1 MDDFVAV
8 CSDYVFACERDVKRS
23 IDSMYGFLSGRLDSV
38 GKAQRLELITQKQ
51 EELDAMLSVDEFM
64 ETDVSNVSAWKI
76 PIELVKTINIIIMTS

>member
-64 ETDVSNVSAWKI
+64 ETDVSSAWKI